1 MNHKINR
8 KISVIGLGYV
18 GLPIAVAFSQSMKV
32 IGFDISQNRIDE
44 LKNGID
50 RTGEVSTTDLKASNI
65 HFISDFRELSEADF
79 HIVTVPTP
87 VDDKKQPNLEALFLA
102 TETVGKILKEGDI
115 VVYESTVYPGLTE
128 EECAPILENKSGL
141 ICGKDFFLGY
151 SPERIN
157 PGDCKNTLSTIVK
170 IVSAQDKNTLEIMTD
185 VYSLVV
191 DAEVYKAPS
200 IKVAEAAKVIENTQ
214 RDLNIALINE
224 LAILFGK
231 MGIDT
236 HDVLDAAGTKWN
248 FLPFK
253 PGLVGG
259 HCVGVD
265 PYYLTYRSS
274 MLGYIPEVILAG
286 RKINDSIGKYIA
298 DKVIDKLKSKCDDF
312 SELVVTILGVTFK
325 ENISD
330 IRNTKV
336 LDIIN
341 ELKKHSLQL
350 QIYDPYA
357 DSDFESQ
364 HNLKLTEFSD
374 LKKSDVIILA
384 VPHKNFIKEGWQLV
398 TKLTKTNGSIVF
410 DIKSILDRNYK
421 PQGIELVRF

>member
-1 MNHKINR
+1 
-8 KISVIGLGYV
+8 
-18 GLPIAVAFSQSMKV
+18 
-32 IGFDISQNRIDE
+32 
-44 LKNGID
+44 
-50 RTGEVSTTDLKASNI
+50 
-65 HFISDFRELSEADF
+65 
-79 HIVTVPTP
+79 
-87 VDDKKQPNLEALFLA
+87 
-102 TETVGKILKEGDI
+102 
-115 VVYESTVYPGLTE
+115 
-128 EECAPILENKSGL
+128 
-141 ICGKDFFLGY
+141 
-151 SPERIN
+151 
-157 PGDCKNTLSTIVK
+157 
-170 IVSAQDKNTLEIMTD
+170 
-185 VYSLVV
+185 
-191 DAEVYKAPS
+191 
-200 IKVAEAAKVIENTQ
+200 
-214 RDLNIALINE
+214 
-224 LAILFGK
+224 
-231 MGIDT
+231 
-236 HDVLDAAGTKWN
+236 
-248 FLPFK
+248 
-253 PGLVGG
+253 
-259 HCVGVD
+259 
-265 PYYLTYRSS
+265 

-374 LKKSDVIILA
+374 LKKSDIIILA

-398 TKLTKTNGSIVF
+398 TKLTNTNGSIVF